1 MAGAGYKSFSAGS
14 VLTANEV
21 NTYLMEQSVMYF
33 AGTAARS
40 SALPSPSAGMVTY
53 INDLAQLQYYN
64 GSAWTAV
71 GGGAGGFSDFLL
83 MGA

>member
-1 MAGAGYKSFSAGS
+1 MAGLGKKTFTAGA
-14 VLTANEV
+14 VLTAADV
-21 NTYLMEQSVMYF
+21 NGYLMEQSVMYF
-33 AGTAARS
+33 GGTAARS
-40 SALPSPSAGMVTY
+40 SAIPTPSAGMVTY

-71 GGGAGGFSDFLL
+71 GGAGGGLSEFLL